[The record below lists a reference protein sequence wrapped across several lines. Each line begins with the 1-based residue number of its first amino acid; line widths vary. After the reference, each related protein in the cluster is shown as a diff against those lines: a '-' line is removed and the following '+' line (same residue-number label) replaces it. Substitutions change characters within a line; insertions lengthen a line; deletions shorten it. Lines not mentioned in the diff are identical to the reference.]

1 MAACHRPI
9 ERASGSLPDVPP
21 LDNPPPVQR
30 AIRFVVQVCVT
41 FSLAI
46 GAADVASQHAPPH
59 ERAIWFGVA
68 GGTTALCAWLGW
80 GWLLKRA
87 RRTS

>member
-1 MAACHRPI
+1 
-9 ERASGSLPDVPP
+9 VPP

-30 AIRFVVQVCVT
+30 VLRLAVQVCIT

-46 GAADVASQHAPPH
+46 GAADVAGQHAPPNQ
-59 ERAIWFGVA
+59 RAIWFGVA

-87 RRTS
+87 RNS

>member
-1 MAACHRPI
+1 MTACHRPI
-9 ERASGSLPDVPP
+9 ERASCSLPGVPP

-30 AIRFVVQVCVT
+30 AIRLAVQVCVT

-46 GAADVASQHAPPH
+46 GAADVASQYAPPH
-59 ERAIWFGVA
+59 QRAIWFGVA

-87 RRTS
+87 RMMS